1 MIYKF
6 KVWAWLPMTTE
17 VHLSAIDDKDALKI
31 FNTIDLTKGFNWKED
46 GGGTGIE
53 RLKDWPDDVPCET
66 NFGYISEAFPSA
78 SNITSSGEIKFYY
91 IIQDWMLAEVQISVD
106 KKMPSF
112 FKTTFS
118 FRLD

>member
-46 GGGTGIE
+46 GMRKSKATYEITNVQNTDKGI
-53 RLKDWPDDVPCET
+53 
-66 NFGYISEAFPSA
+66 
-78 SNITSSGEIKFYY
+78 SSSDTPREK
-91 IIQDWMLAEVQISVD
+91 S
-106 KKMPSF
+106 
-112 FKTTFS
+112 
-118 FRLD
+118 